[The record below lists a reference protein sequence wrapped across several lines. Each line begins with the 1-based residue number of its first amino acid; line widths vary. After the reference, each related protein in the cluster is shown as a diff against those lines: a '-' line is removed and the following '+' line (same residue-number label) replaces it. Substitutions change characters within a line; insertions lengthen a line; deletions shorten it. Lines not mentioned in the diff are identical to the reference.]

1 MAFFGGQAKKSR
13 EKVEHTP
20 LRFENNVFLC
30 NINIIKLTEMGIKK
44 TLILSAFFAPAL
56 LHAQQQVDTL
66 AIVQQRAQ
74 DENADFS
81 FTESQLDEDDD
92 AGQTVSAITGVN
104 NDLYLSEVGY
114 LFSPMRFRL
123 RAYRNTSN
131 DMFVNGIPFKDAERG
146 VFNYSSIGGL
156 NDVTRNREG
165 SPFFMMNQFGYTAI
179 GGADNINLRAGQ
191 YAAGH
196 KITLSGTNRNYRAR
210 AMYTYSSG
218 FTKKGWA
225 FTGSVGYRW
234 ANEGFVEG
242 TFYNSLAYLLGFQK
256 LIGDRH
262 SLSFT
267 TYGSPTERAQQ
278 GSSTEEAYWLA
289 NDHYYNPNW
298 GYQNGEKRNARI
310 VNSYEPTAILT
321 WDFDI
326 DERTKLSTSFSGKY
340 SMYASSAL
348 GWSGNAADPRPD
360 YYKKLPSGQ
369 ISGNVFNQPLSNEDV
384 QTWQNAYD
392 YWTSSKAHRQID
404 WDALYFANAQQK
416 ALGGEALYYV
426 EKRHNDQL
434 AFNLASTLKRDM
446 KEHGHI
452 TAGINLGTTKGM
464 HYKTMKDLLGADRF
478 TDVDKFSV
486 RDYGLHSSMIQNDLD
501 NPNRVIG
508 EGDKFGY
515 DYNVFVNKAHAWAN
529 YQYSKDFY
537 SLFFA
542 ARLGGTT
549 IEREGLM
556 RNGRAANNSKG
567 SSGTAKFLESG
578 AKAGATF
585 RVGGKHVFNLGLG
598 YEENAPLAYNAFIA
612 PRLKN
617 DFAKGLRNEEVL
629 TTEFSYAYNGP
640 IFAAKVNAYY
650 TRFNDVTELDQF
662 YNDQES
668 RYTYLSMTGV
678 EKEYMGVELAASVK
692 LTSNLTLKALATYSN
707 AEYVNNP
714 DAVLTYENESESNT
728 DKVYINGMKES
739 GTPLSAYSLGL
750 DYNVSGWFFSING
763 NYYHRGFIDFS
774 TYRRLGNVLGVS
786 ETGSGIVGEDG
797 QTVGV
802 AIPEQEEFDGGFMLD
817 LSIGKYIRLAKG
829 RSMSVNLTLNNVT
842 NNTNMKTGGYE
853 QNRDDAYDDGRER
866 PYQFSRHSKYYY
878 AQGLNGFL
886 NVNFRF

>member
-1 MAFFGGQAKKSR
+1 MGKK
-13 EKVEHTP
+13 V
-20 LRFENNVFLC
+20 
-30 NINIIKLTEMGIKK
+30 
-44 TLILSAFFAPAL
+44 TLILSAFFASAL
-56 LHAQQQVDTL
+56 LHAQQTDTL
-66 AIVQQRAQ
+66 AVVQQRAQ
-74 DENADFS
+74 NENADFS
-81 FTESQLDEDDD
+81 FTESQLNEDDD
-92 AGQTVSAITGVN
+92 AGQTVSSIMGVS
-104 NDLYLSEVGY
+104 NDLYLSEAGY

-123 RAYRNTSN
+123 RAYKNTSN
-131 DMFVNGIPFKDAERG
+131 SMFINGVQFNDVERG
-146 VFNYSSIGGL
+146 VFSYSSIGGL

-165 SPFFMMNQFGYTAI
+165 APFFLMNQFGYTTV

-191 YAAGH
+191 YATGH

-210 AMYTYSSG
+210 GMYTYSTGMMSN
-218 FTKKGWA
+218 GWA
-225 FTGSVGYRW
+225 FTGSIGYRW

-242 TFYNSLAYLLGFQK
+242 TFYNSFSYLLGFEK
-256 LIGDRH
+256 RFNDRH
-262 SLSFT
+262 TLSFT
-267 TYGSPTERAQQ
+267 TWGSPTERAQQ

-298 GYQNGEKRNARI
+298 GYQNGEKRNAR
-310 VNSYEPTAILT
+310 VVESYEPTAIVT

-369 ISGNVFNQPLSNEDV
+369 ISGNVFNQPLSDEDV
-384 QTWQNAYD
+384 QTWQNAYN

-404 WDALYFANAQQK
+404 WDAMYYANAQQK
-416 ALGGEALYYV
+416 ALGGEALYYQ
-426 EKRHNDQL
+426 ENRHNDQM
-434 AFNLASTLKRDM
+434 AFNLTSTVKRDM
-446 KEHGHI
+446 KEYGNI
-452 TAGINLGTTKGM
+452 TAGVALNTTKGM
-464 HYKTMKDLLGADRF
+464 HYKTMKDLLGADHF

-486 RDYGLHSSMIQNDLD
+486 RDYGYNSSMIQNDLD
-501 NPNRVIG
+501 NPNRVIR

-515 DYNVFVNKAHAWAN
+515 NYNIFVNKAQAWAN

-549 IEREGLM
+549 MEREGLM

-567 SSGTAKFLESG
+567 SSGVAKFLESG
-578 AKAGATF
+578 AKGGMTF
-585 RVGGKHVFNLGLG
+585 RVGGKNVFNIGLG

-617 DFAKGLRNEEVL
+617 DFAANLSNEEVF
-629 TTEFSYAYNGP
+629 TTEFGYAFNGP
-640 IFAAKVNAYY
+640 IFSAKLNAYY
-650 TRFNDVTELDQF
+650 TRFNNVTELDQF

-678 EKEYMGVELAASVK
+678 EKEYMGLEVAASLK

-714 DAVLTYENESESNT
+714 DAVLTYENESESNS
-728 DKVYINGMKES
+728 DRVYIDGMKES

-750 DYNVSGWFFSING
+750 DYNVKGWFFSING
-763 NYYHRGFIDFS
+763 NYYHRGYIDFS
-774 TYRRLGNVLGVS
+774 TYLRLGKVLGIS
-786 ETGSGIVGEDG
+786 ETASGVVGEDG
-797 QTVGV
+797 QTVNPT
-802 AIPEQEEFDGGFMLD
+802 IPEQEEFDGGFMLD
-817 LSIGKYIRLAKG
+817 LSIGKYIRLSKG
-829 RSMSVNLTLNNVT
+829 RSMSINLTLNNVT
-842 NNTNMKTGGYE
+842 NNTDMKTGGYE
-853 QNRDDAYDDGRER
+853 QNRDDSYDDGRER

>member
-1 MAFFGGQAKKSR
+1 MGKKA
-13 EKVEHTP
+13 
-20 LRFENNVFLC
+20 
-30 NINIIKLTEMGIKK
+30 
-44 TLILSAFFAPAL
+44 TLILSAFFVSAL
-56 LHAQQQVDTL
+56 LHAQQTDTL
-66 AIVQQRAQ
+66 AVVQQRAQ
-74 DENADFS
+74 NENADFS
-81 FTESQLDEDDD
+81 FTESQLNEDDD
-92 AGQTVSAITGVN
+92 AGQTVSSIMGVS

-131 DMFVNGIPFKDAERG
+131 SMFINGVQFNDAERG
-146 VFNYSSIGGL
+146 VFSYSSIGGL

-165 SPFFMMNQFGYTAI
+165 APFFLMNQFGYTTV

-191 YAAGH
+191 YATGH
-196 KITLSGTNRNYRAR
+196 KLTLSGTNRNYRAR
-210 AMYTYSSG
+210 GMYTYSTGMMSN
-218 FTKKGWA
+218 GWA
-225 FTGSVGYRW
+225 FTGSIGYRW

-242 TFYNSLAYLLGFQK
+242 TFYNSFSYLLGFEK
-256 LIGDRH
+256 RFNDRH
-262 SLSFT
+262 TLSFT
-267 TYGSPTERAQQ
+267 TWGSPTERAQQ

-298 GYQNGEKRNARI
+298 GYQNGEKRNAR
-310 VNSYEPTAILT
+310 VVESYEPTAIVT

-369 ISGNVFNQPLSNEDV
+369 ISGNVFNQPLSDEDV
-384 QTWQNAYD
+384 QTWQNAYN

-404 WDALYFANAQQK
+404 WDAMYYANAQQK
-416 ALGGEALYYV
+416 ALGGEALYYQ
-426 EKRHNDQL
+426 ENRHNDQM
-434 AFNLASTLKRDM
+434 AFNLTSTVKRDM
-446 KEHGHI
+446 KEYGNI
-452 TAGINLGTTKGM
+452 TAGVALNTTKGM
-464 HYKTMKDLLGADRF
+464 HYKTMKDLLGADHF

-486 RDYGLHSSMIQNDLD
+486 RDYGYNSSMIQNDLD
-501 NPNRVIG
+501 NPNRVIR

-515 DYNVFVNKAHAWAN
+515 NYNIFVNKAQAWAN

-537 SLFFA
+537 NLFFA

-567 SSGTAKFLESG
+567 SSGVAKFLESG
-578 AKAGATF
+578 AKGGMTF
-585 RVGGKHVFNLGLG
+585 RVGGKNVFNIGLG

-612 PRLKN
+612 PRLN
-617 DFAKGLRNEEVL
+617 NSFAANLSNEEVF
-629 TTEFSYAYNGP
+629 TTEFGYAFNGP
-640 IFAAKVNAYY
+640 IFSAKLNAYY
-650 TRFNDVTELDQF
+650 TRFNNVTELDQF

-678 EKEYMGVELAASVK
+678 EKQYMGLELAASVK
-692 LTSNLTLKALATYSN
+692 ITSNLTLKALATYSD
-707 AEYVNNP
+707 AEYINNP
-714 DAVLTYENESESNT
+714 DALLTFENETDSDH
-728 DKVYINGMKES
+728 DKVYIDGMKES

-750 DYNVSGWFFSING
+750 DYNVKGWFFSING
-763 NYYHRGFIDFS
+763 NYYHRGYIDFS
-774 TYRRLGNVLGVS
+774 TYRRMGKVLGIS
-786 ETGSGIVGEDG
+786 ETASGVVGEDG
-797 QTVGV
+797 QTVNPT
-802 AIPEQEEFDGGFMLD
+802 IPEQEEFDGGFMLD
-817 LSIGKYIRLAKG
+817 LSIGKYIRLSKG
-829 RSMSVNLTLNNVT
+829 RSMSINLTLNNVT

-853 QNRDDAYDDGRER
+853 QNRDDSYDDGRER

>member
-1 MAFFGGQAKKSR
+1 
-13 EKVEHTP
+13 
-20 LRFENNVFLC
+20 
-30 NINIIKLTEMGIKK
+30 MGKK
-44 TLILSAFFAPAL
+44 TTMILSAFFASAL
-56 LHAQQQVDTL
+56 LHAQQADTL
-66 AIVQQRAQ
+66 AVFQQRSLN
-74 DENADFS
+74 ENADFS
-81 FTESQLDEDDD
+81 FTESQLGDDDD
-92 AGQTVSAITGVN
+92 AGQTVAAITGIGS
-104 NDLYLSEVGY
+104 DLYLSEVGY

-131 DMFVNGIPFKDAERG
+131 DMFVNGVPFKDTERG

-165 SPFFMMNQFGYTAI
+165 SPFFLMNQFGYTPV

-210 AMYTYSSG
+210 GMYTYSSG
-218 FTKKGWA
+218 YTDKGWA
-225 FTGSVGYRW
+225 FTGSIGYRW

-242 TFYNSLAYLLGFQK
+242 TFYNSFAYLLGFEK
-256 LIGDRH
+256 LLGDRH

-310 VNSYEPTAILT
+310 VNSYEPTAIVT

-326 DERTKLSTSFSGKY
+326 DERTRLSTSFSGKY
-340 SMYASSAL
+340 SLYASSAL

-369 ISGNVFNQPLSNEDV
+369 ISGNVFNQPLSDEDV
-384 QTWQNAYD
+384 QTWQAAYD
-392 YWTSSKAHRQID
+392 YWTGSKAHRQID
-404 WDALYFANAQQK
+404 WDAMYYANAQQK

-426 EKRHNDQL
+426 EKRHNDQMT
-434 AFNLASTLKRDM
+434 FNLASTLKRDM
-446 KEHGHI
+446 QKKGNI
-452 TAGINLGTTKGM
+452 TAGVNLSTTKGM

-515 DYNVFVNKAHAWAN
+515 DYNVFVNKAQAWSN
-529 YQYSKDFY
+529 YQYNKRFFG
-537 SLFFA
+537 LFLSG
-542 ARLGGTT
+542 RIGGTT

-567 SSGTAKFLESG
+567 SSGTAKFLEGG
-578 AKAGATF
+578 AKAGLTF
-585 RVGGKHVFNLGLG
+585 RIGGLHTFNFGGG

-617 DFAKGLRNEEVL
+617 DFAQGLQNEQVV
-629 TTEFSYAYNGP
+629 TAEFNYAYNGP
-640 IFAAKVNAYY
+640 VFAAKVNAYY

-692 LTSNLTLKALATYSN
+692 ITSNLTLKALATYSN

-714 DAVLTYENESESNT
+714 DAVLTYENESFNRVT
-728 DKVYINGMKES
+728 DKVYIDGMKES

-750 DYNVSGWFFSING
+750 DYNVNGWFFSING

-774 TYRRLGNVLGVS
+774 TYRRLGNVLGAS
-786 ETGSGIVGEDG
+786 ETSSGIVGEDG

-802 AIPEQEEFDGGFMLD
+802 DIPEQEEFDGGFMLD
-817 LSIGKYIRLAKG
+817 LSIGKYIRLQKG

>member
-1 MAFFGGQAKKSR
+1 MGKKA
-13 EKVEHTP
+13 
-20 LRFENNVFLC
+20 
-30 NINIIKLTEMGIKK
+30 
-44 TLILSAFFAPAL
+44 TLILSAFFASAL
-56 LHAQQQVDTL
+56 LHAQQTDTL
-66 AIVQQRAQ
+66 AVVQQRAQ
-74 DENADFS
+74 NENADFS
-81 FTESQLDEDDD
+81 FTESQLNEDDD
-92 AGQTVSAITGVN
+92 AGQTVSSIMGVS

-131 DMFVNGIPFKDAERG
+131 SMFINGVQFNDAERG
-146 VFNYSSIGGL
+146 VFSYSSIGGL

-165 SPFFMMNQFGYTAI
+165 APFFLMNQFGYTTV

-191 YAAGH
+191 YATGH
-196 KITLSGTNRNYRAR
+196 KLTLSGTNRNYRAR
-210 AMYTYSSG
+210 GMYTYSTGMMSN
-218 FTKKGWA
+218 GWA
-225 FTGSVGYRW
+225 FTGSIGYRW

-242 TFYNSLAYLLGFQK
+242 TFYNSFSYLLGFEK
-256 LIGDRH
+256 RFNDRH
-262 SLSFT
+262 TLSFT
-267 TYGSPTERAQQ
+267 TWGAPTERAQQ

-298 GYQNGEKRNARI
+298 GYQNGEKRNAR
-310 VNSYEPTAILT
+310 VVESYEPTAIVT

-369 ISGNVFNQPLSNEDV
+369 ISGNVFNQPLSDEDV
-384 QTWQNAYD
+384 QTWQNAYN

-404 WDALYFANAQQK
+404 WDAMYYANAQQK
-416 ALGGEALYYV
+416 ALGGEALYYQ
-426 EKRHNDQL
+426 ENRHNDQM
-434 AFNLASTLKRDM
+434 AFNLTSTVKRDM
-446 KEHGHI
+446 KEYGNI
-452 TAGINLGTTKGM
+452 TAGVALNTTKGM
-464 HYKTMKDLLGADRF
+464 HYKTMKDLLGADHF

-486 RDYGLHSSMIQNDLD
+486 RDYGYNSSMIQNDLD
-501 NPNRVIG
+501 NPNRVIR

-515 DYNVFVNKAHAWAN
+515 NYNIFVNKAQAWAN

-567 SSGTAKFLESG
+567 SSGVAKFLESG
-578 AKAGATF
+578 AKGGMTF
-585 RVGGKHVFNLGLG
+585 RVGGKNVFNIGLG

-612 PRLKN
+612 PRLN
-617 DFAKGLRNEEVL
+617 NSFAADLSNEEVF
-629 TTEFSYAYNGP
+629 TTEFGYAFNGP
-640 IFAAKVNAYY
+640 IFSAKLNAYY
-650 TRFNDVTELDQF
+650 TRFNNVTELDQF

-668 RYTYLSMTGV
+668 RYSYLSMTGV
-678 EKEYMGVELAASVK
+678 EKQYMGLELAASVK
-692 LTSNLTLKALATYSN
+692 ITSNLTLKALATYSD
-707 AEYVNNP
+707 AEYINNP
-714 DAVLTYENESESNT
+714 DALLTFENETDSDH
-728 DKVYINGMKES
+728 DKVYIDGMKES

-750 DYNVSGWFFSING
+750 DYNVKGWFFSING
-763 NYYHRGFIDFS
+763 NYYHRGYIDFS
-774 TYRRLGNVLGVS
+774 TYLRMGKVLGIS
-786 ETGSGIVGEDG
+786 ETASGVVGEDG
-797 QTVGV
+797 QTVNPT
-802 AIPEQEEFDGGFMLD
+802 ISEQEEFDGGFMLD
-817 LSIGKYIRLAKG
+817 LSIGKYIRLSKG
-829 RSMSVNLTLNNVT
+829 RSMSINLTLNNVT
-842 NNTNMKTGGYE
+842 NNTDMKTGGYE
-853 QNRDDAYDDGRER
+853 QNRDDSYDDGRER

>member
-1 MAFFGGQAKKSR
+1 MGKKA
-13 EKVEHTP
+13 
-20 LRFENNVFLC
+20 
-30 NINIIKLTEMGIKK
+30 
-44 TLILSAFFAPAL
+44 TLILSAFFASAL
-56 LHAQQQVDTL
+56 LHAQQTDTL
-66 AIVQQRAQ
+66 AVVQQRAQ
-74 DENADFS
+74 NENDDFS
-81 FTESQLDEDDD
+81 FTESQLNEDDD
-92 AGQTVSAITGVN
+92 AGQTVSSIMGVS

-123 RAYRNTSN
+123 RAYKNTSN
-131 DMFVNGIPFKDAERG
+131 SMFINGVQFNDVERG
-146 VFNYSSIGGL
+146 VFSYSSIGGL

-165 SPFFMMNQFGYTAI
+165 APFFLMNQFGYTSV

-191 YAAGH
+191 YATGH
-196 KITLSGTNRNYRAR
+196 KITLFGTNRNYRAR
-210 AMYTYSSG
+210 GMYTYSTGMMSN
-218 FTKKGWA
+218 GWA
-225 FTGSVGYRW
+225 FTGSIGYRW

-242 TFYNSLAYLLGFQK
+242 TFYNSFSYLLGFEK
-256 LIGDRH
+256 RFNDRH
-262 SLSFT
+262 TLSFT
-267 TYGSPTERAQQ
+267 TWGSPTERAQQ

-298 GYQNGEKRNARI
+298 GYQNGEKRNAR
-310 VNSYEPTAILT
+310 VVESYEPTAIVT

-369 ISGNVFNQPLSNEDV
+369 ISGNVFNQPLSDEDV
-384 QTWQNAYD
+384 QTWQNAYN

-404 WDALYFANAQQK
+404 WDAMYYANAQQK
-416 ALGGEALYYV
+416 ALGGEALYYQ
-426 EKRHNDQL
+426 ENRHNDQM
-434 AFNLASTLKRDM
+434 AFNLTSTVKRDM
-446 KEHGHI
+446 KEYGNI
-452 TAGINLGTTKGM
+452 TAGVALNTTKGM
-464 HYKTMKDLLGADRF
+464 HYKTMKDLLGADHF

-486 RDYGLHSSMIQNDLD
+486 RDYGYNSSMIQNDLD
-501 NPNRVIG
+501 NPNRVIR

-515 DYNVFVNKAHAWAN
+515 NYNIFVNKAQAWAN

-549 IEREGLM
+549 MEREGLM

-567 SSGTAKFLESG
+567 SSGVAKFLESG
-578 AKAGATF
+578 AKGGMTF
-585 RVGGKHVFNLGLG
+585 RVGGKNVFNIGLG

-617 DFAKGLRNEEVL
+617 DFAANLSNEEVF
-629 TTEFSYAYNGP
+629 TTEFGYAFNGP
-640 IFAAKVNAYY
+640 IFSAKLNAYY
-650 TRFNDVTELDQF
+650 TRFNNVTELDQF

-678 EKEYMGVELAASVK
+678 EKEYMGLEVAASLK

-714 DAVLTYENESESNT
+714 DAVLTYENESESNS
-728 DKVYINGMKES
+728 DRVYIDGMKES

-750 DYNVSGWFFSING
+750 DYNVKGWFFSING
-763 NYYHRGFIDFS
+763 NYYHRGYIDFS
-774 TYRRLGNVLGVS
+774 TYRRLGKVLGIS
-786 ETGSGIVGEDG
+786 ETASGVVGEDG
-797 QTVGV
+797 QTVNPT
-802 AIPEQEEFDGGFMLD
+802 IPEQEEFDGGFMLD
-817 LSIGKYIRLAKG
+817 LSIGKYIRLSKG
-829 RSMSVNLTLNNVT
+829 RSMSINLTLNNVT
-842 NNTNMKTGGYE
+842 NNTDMKTGGYE
-853 QNRDDAYDDGRER
+853 QNRDDSYDDGRER